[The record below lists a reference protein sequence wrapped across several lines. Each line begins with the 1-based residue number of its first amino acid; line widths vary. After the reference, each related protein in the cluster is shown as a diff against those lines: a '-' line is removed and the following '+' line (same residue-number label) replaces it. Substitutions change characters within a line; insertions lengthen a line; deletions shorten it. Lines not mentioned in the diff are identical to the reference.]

1 MYESEDSWEDV
12 PQKPLP
18 ETSVADS
25 VMAAG
30 ESGEETPE
38 ALRVPKDEAKSGG
51 NAAKKKKIPRWQW
64 GVLAGLGVVAIGGGA
79 AFALLGLHASGNPPM
94 PQQTAPRGIPDRG
107 TMIHRPTTSSAQEPK
122 GFATLNQFSA
132 PPTTSGIAP
141 LTTQSVLKGRQPSG
155 TAMGTGMTSG
165 MVAPSGSLPSV
176 ASAKSS
182 KAAAPSVSASS
193 ALSALSSVTSTATSA
208 KPSVA
213 QGLSAL
219 QDSPDTSTATMG
231 SDTGIAAQT
240 QSVGQSAPN
249 NPFAQ
254 VGSTPASPTPTSDAR
269 AVERLKAEI
278 SGSQAEIARLKRE
291 LQAERSAAS
300 VQQPPRV
307 ITRTV
312 IRYVHVPVP
321 AVTKPQAQHRSSAPA
336 SGSLSGWSVIGG
348 NTNTAM
354 LSGPDGQV
362 LSVRAGDVLPGGSG
376 ILVQRVEMGKV
387 MTSDGVIH

>member
-1 MYESEDSWEDV
+1 
-12 PQKPLP
+12 
-18 ETSVADS
+18 
-25 VMAAG
+25 
-30 ESGEETPE
+30 
-38 ALRVPKDEAKSGG
+38 
-51 NAAKKKKIPRWQW
+51 
-64 GVLAGLGVVAIGGGA
+64 
-79 AFALLGLHASGNPPM
+79 
-94 PQQTAPRGIPDRG
+94 
-107 TMIHRPTTSSAQEPK
+107 
-122 GFATLNQFSA
+122 
-132 PPTTSGIAP
+132 
-141 LTTQSVLKGRQPSG
+141 
-155 TAMGTGMTSG
+155 
-165 MVAPSGSLPSV
+165 
-176 ASAKSS
+176 
-182 KAAAPSVSASS
+182 
-193 ALSALSSVTSTATSA
+193 
-208 KPSVA
+208 
-213 QGLSAL
+213 
-219 QDSPDTSTATMG
+219 MG
-231 SDTGIAAQT
+231 SDTGIAART

-254 VGSTPASPTPTSDAR
+254 VGSIPASPTPTSDAL